1 VEGTQDLVQA
11 LRDCGFRVTPQRA
24 VILQTVAAFSG
35 HITAQE
41 VYEAAQKRLPGLNLA
56 TVYRTL
62 ESLQQAG
69 LIDLFLPGTSQ
80 ARFSLRDPDH
90 PHCHLVCTGCRQEYE
105 LPASW
110 AQRLSA
116 EVRAQLG
123 FEIDASHLTLT
134 GLCRK
139 CAGSDQS
146 RSG

>member
-1 VEGTQDLVQA
+1 MDGAQDLVQA

-24 VILQTVAAFSG
+24 VILETIAGFSD
-35 HITAQE
+35 HSTAQE
-41 VYEAAQKRLPGLNLA
+41 VYSAAHKRLPGLNLA

-62 ESLQQAG
+62 ETLQQAG

-90 PHCHLVCTGCRQEYE
+90 PHCHLVCTNCQQVYE

-110 AQRLSA
+110 ARRLSDD
-116 EVRAQLG
+116 VRRRLG
-123 FEIDASHLTLT
+123 FEIEANHLTLT

-139 CAGSDQS
+139 CAEPD
-146 RSG
+146 RSSAG